1 MPVED
6 PAIILILTLASLAG
20 ATLSGFMGMGG
31 GILLLMIMFLAGLD
45 PVLVIPVHAL
55 VQLASNGTRVVAYR
69 SHVRWAPLGLFALCA
84 LPFPALGL
92 LIADALDTEWTR
104 FAVGMVAITATWFP
118 ATRGLG
124 LSEKTAFA
132 LLGAVVGTC
141 GVVVGA
147 TGPLIAP
154 FFLRGGWRKEQ
165 IIATK
170 ATCQAYNHL
179 LKIAAFSLLAPAVT
193 GTSAFQVLDQVL
205 LAAPLLA
212 AVVLGTFLGKR
223 LLGHLSE
230 ERFRQLYRWLLTL
243 IALRLLLT
251 PLLG

>member
-104 FAVGMVAITATWFP
+104 FAVGMVAITA
-118 ATRGLG
+118 
-124 LSEKTAFA
+124 
-132 LLGAVVGTC
+132 
-141 GVVVGA
+141 
-147 TGPLIAP
+147 
-154 FFLRGGWRKEQ
+154 
-165 IIATK
+165 
-170 ATCQAYNHL
+170 
-179 LKIAAFSLLAPAVT
+179 
-193 GTSAFQVLDQVL
+193 
-205 LAAPLLA
+205 
-212 AVVLGTFLGKR
+212 
-223 LLGHLSE
+223 
-230 ERFRQLYRWLLTL
+230 
-243 IALRLLLT
+243 
-251 PLLG
+251 